1 MFIFSFI
8 FENESFLPGGLDM
21 SPDKRFVPVF
31 QLSRDSPGIDSYTN
45 ERRSNTFYSC
55 GYFLPVLRETGETAN
70 LQALELTGQPEN
82 NQKLIEQFGIKCVSE
97 KTDIENAAIST
108 FLQLLE
114 NGKVIKSDSL
124 VWRHPVSGDIV
135 PKPVEKSSALPVTTK
150 DFIMESKSYRYTVEG
165 QNETIPER
173 VKKNYQKYQK
183 LYKTRRS

>member
-1 MFIFSFI
+1 MNRFYLAASICRQISVSYRYSSCLVIHPVLTATPTKEDLTRFIHADI
-8 FENESFLPGGLDM
+8 FC
-21 SPDKRFVPVF
+21 RF
-31 QLSRDSPGIDSYTN
+31 
-45 ERRSNTFYSC
+45 
-55 GYFLPVLRETGETAN
+55 LRETGETAN

-173 VKKNYQKYQK
+173 V
-183 LYKTRRS
+183 

>member
-1 MFIFSFI
+1 MIHPVLTATPTKEDLTRFIHADI
-8 FENESFLPGGLDM
+8 FC
-21 SPDKRFVPVF
+21 RF
-31 QLSRDSPGIDSYTN
+31 
-45 ERRSNTFYSC
+45 
-55 GYFLPVLRETGETAN
+55 LRETGETAN

-173 VKKNYQKYQK
+173 V
-183 LYKTRRS
+183 